1 MNLDVSL
8 ADYVAAIRADAE
20 VLASCAETGD
30 LAAPVAACPD
40 WDLRA
45 LVMHTGG
52 VHRWATAAIKNGA
65 APTVLDGPKPE
76 PTATGLELGAWM
88 RDGAASLADVLAET
102 PLDADTWHPFPY
114 EQKAWVWSRRQAM
127 ETMVHR
133 WDAQAAISA
142 ATSGGTPF
150 DPALAAIGLTEY
162 FEMLLPRALGRR
174 QTAAPDVSLHVHCT
188 DAGLPGGAGEWIVW
202 GDNGE
207 YQMEAVHRKGDAAL
221 RGNASDLL
229 LVMMG
234 RADLGTVDLVGDRSA
249 IDAWIA
255 LPGL

>member
-8 ADYVAAIRADAE
+8 ADYVAAIRGDAQL
-20 VLASCAETGD
+20 LASCAETGD
-30 LAAPVAACPD
+30 LNAPVAACPD

-52 VHRWATAAIKNGA
+52 VHRWATAAIENGA

-76 PTATGLELGAWM
+76 LTATGDELGAWM
-88 RDGAASLADVLAET
+88 RDGASALAAVLAVT
-102 PLDADTWHPFPY
+102 PLDAATWHPFPY

-133 WDAQAAISA
+133 WDAQAAVSA
-142 ATSGGTPF
+142 ATTSGTPF
-150 DPALAAIGLTEY
+150 DPSLAIIGLGEY
-162 FEMLLPRALGRR
+162 FEMLLPRALGRN
-174 QTAAPDVSLHVHCT
+174 QTAAPEVSLHVHCT
-188 DAGLPGGAGEWIVW
+188 DADLPSGAGEWVVW
-202 GDNGE
+202 GEDGE
-207 YQMEAVHRKGDAAL
+207 YRMEAVHRKGDAAL

-234 RADLGTVDLVGDRSA
+234 RADIATVDMVGDPSA
-249 IDAWIA
+249 VDAWFS

>member
-8 ADYVAAIRADAE
+8 ADYVAAVRNDAE
-20 VLASCAETGD
+20 LLASCVETGD

-40 WDLRA
+40 WNLRA

-52 VHRWATAAIKNGA
+52 VHRWATAAIENGA

-76 PTATGLELGAWM
+76 PTAAGPELGAWM
-88 RDGAASLADVLAET
+88 REGATSLADVLAAT

-133 WDAQAAISA
+133 WDAEA

-150 DPALAAIGLTEY
+150 DPALATIGLTEF
-162 FEMLLPRALGRR
+162 FEMLLPRALGRK
-174 QTAAPDVSLHVHCT
+174 QTAAPDVSMHVHCT
-188 DAGLPGGAGEWIVW
+188 DAELPDGAGEWIVW
-202 GDNGE
+202 GDDGE
-207 YQMEAVHRKGDAAL
+207 YRMEAVPRKGDAAL

-234 RADLGTVDLVGDRSA
+234 RADIDTVDVVGDQSA
-249 IDAWIA
+249 VAAWFA